1 MDRHKLVS
9 SLKQENMAFLLP
21 APKWHLLLPERK
33 QNEQYTLKDGED
45 TLFLTFEEGDTIQV
59 ESEESDFDSVYLME
73 WED

>member
-1 MDRHKLVS
+1 
-9 SLKQENMAFLLP
+9 MAFFTSSAEVTLTVT
-21 APKWHLLLPERK
+21 RK
-33 QNEQYTLKDGED
+33 KAYNEQYTLKDGED

>member
-1 MDRHKLVS
+1 
-9 SLKQENMAFLLP
+9 MAFLTSMRRSDTYYYQKE
-21 APKWHLLLPERK
+21 AD
-33 QNEQYTLKDGED
+33 NEQYTLKDGED

>member
-1 MDRHKLVS
+1 MGSEMCIRDS
-9 SLKQENMAFLLP
+9 
-21 APKWHLLLPERK
+21 
-33 QNEQYTLKDGED
+33 KDGED